1 MALLH
6 VLDKGFLLALPS
18 LGRAQRVPEPARGA
32 ASTHKAPRGSGALG
46 GDEGSRAGCQ
56 GSSTA
61 GMEDAGRVRK
71 AAVPDSVPIPQ
82 WGLFWSLWAG
92 CGPAGSVPDS
102 HPRRLGGSWWR
113 ATSPAHLPTGL
124 GHGMGAGGN
133 PLRMW
138 DPVPSCSL
146 PNSPAENP
154 RHRAGPCGTGARFLP
169 KAGRSLPPELAFPG
183 EELQQ
188 SEAFALSD
196 HIYLNILRV
205 CVSVLKLH
213 VCVCVAVIGA

>member
-1 MALLH
+1 MAPLH
-6 VLDKGFLLALPS
+6 VLDKGFLLTLSSP
-18 LGRAQRVPEPARGA
+18 GRAQRVPEPARGA

-82 WGLFWSLWAG
+82 WGLFWSLCAG

-146 PNSPAENP
+146 PNSPAEKP
-154 RHRAGPCGTGARFLP
+154 PSPCGPLRDWG
-169 KAGRSLPPELAFPG
+169 AFP
-183 EELQQ
+183 
-188 SEAFALSD
+188 SESRSEPPAGAGVPGG
-196 HIYLNILRV
+196 RAAAERGV
-205 CVSVLKLH
+205 CTK
-213 VCVCVAVIGA
+213 